1 MLDLNR
7 RRLPVGIQSFK
18 KIREGNFVYVDKSDL
33 VWYLVNYGDQ
43 YNYLSRPRRF
53 GKSVLVDTLQHYLE
67 GNKELFEGLK
77 IMELEKEWKHH
88 PVIRLDMSRGGATS
102 ETIRSYLNIRFKYYE
117 EKYGIDVDPTAQLAD
132 RFDAIIVSAYKQTGQ
147 PVAVLIDEYDAP
159 LQHSWKTDDHD
170 GCTEAYREVFAIL
183 KADDEYGNMLMLLKH
198 IVGQMKLSLN

>member
-1 MLDLNR
+1 MEEQDMLDLNR

-88 PVIRLDMSRGGATS
+88 PVIRLQRVQPIFRLQDFPHIQVQKYMFFLHPAQELPSGDESRQEPS
-102 ETIRSYLNIRFKYYE
+102 R
-117 EKYGIDVDPTAQLAD
+117 
-132 RFDAIIVSAYKQTGQ
+132 
-147 PVAVLIDEYDAP
+147 
-159 LQHSWKTDDHD
+159 LQQS
-170 GCTEAYREVFAIL
+170 
-183 KADDEYGNMLMLLKH
+183 
-198 IVGQMKLSLN
+198 S

>member
-170 GCTEAYREVFAIL
+170 GCTEAYREVL
-183 KADDEYGNMLMLLKH
+183 DRKS
-198 IVGQMKLSLN
+198 VV